1 MLCGT
6 TVVQP
11 TSSDYKLCRTGL
23 LESSYEATRGLMW
36 GNCTRHLDGVNCK
49 SEEHAILRTGG
60 QHDHTTMRHDVVLL
74 LALGVLT
81 CLQTGSGL
89 TCYTCKESFR
99 WVYYSTVCENE
110 VTRDNS
116 SLSSCGSSARYC
128 MIESTS
134 VNGIITNFERGC
146 ADTCYYGCKMSGLG
160 VTKEANLHVLLRQRR
175 LQPRQWGFSWPV
187 LPPTGANIG
196 LIMCNIPT
204 DTAEILKIM

>member
-1 MLCGT
+1 
-6 TVVQP
+6 
-11 TSSDYKLCRTGL
+11 
-23 LESSYEATRGLMW
+23 
-36 GNCTRHLDGVNCK
+36 
-49 SEEHAILRTGG
+49 
-60 QHDHTTMRHDVVLL
+60 MRHDVVLL

-81 CLQTGSGL
+81 CLRTGSGL

-160 VTKEANLHVLLRQRR
+160 VTKEICTSCCDNDGCNHGSGASAGLSSPILTLTLASSCAIFQQILLR
-175 LQPRQWGFSWPV
+175 F
-187 LPPTGANIG
+187 
-196 LIMCNIPT
+196 C
-204 DTAEILKIM
+204 